1 MFRYLFGTGVGKL
14 YRHSQM
20 YRISSF
26 VMIITLIAARSA
38 VAESYSSEMTLAAAA
53 KRVMSQ
59 NPQLQVYRFRNLGAK
74 GMIQM
79 ADQNPAL
86 EFGVDIENFAGSG
99 DFNGSDSAEIT
110 LALSSVIELGDKRQA
125 RVAAASARQRL
136 IEAERQVAA
145 LDLMGELTRRFVD
158 VVASQARLELA
169 INTQLLAKETTASV
183 KRRVDAGAAPEAELL
198 RARAEYART
207 EITVN
212 KEQSQQHSSRVSLSL
227 LWGEAEPNF
236 VRVSGNLMELGAT
249 GDFED
254 LYARALM
261 NPSIEAFASEERLLD
276 AELRLARTQS
286 KSDIGWS
293 IGAKQFQE
301 TDDTAL
307 VASFSVPLFSG
318 RRSRGVSASALAER
332 DAVFYRRK
340 SAELTLRAQLF
351 DAYQQHKQAI
361 TAAKTL
367 QNSVIPLMKEALS
380 ETQKAY
386 ESGRYS
392 YQEWVAA
399 RQELIAAQYLLIET
413 ANTALRYRSEIE
425 QLTAEPLLA
434 SLDDDIGINE

>member
-236 VRVSGNLMELGAT
+236 VRGEWEFNG
-249 GDFED
+249 
-254 LYARALM
+254 
-261 NPSIEAFASEERLLD
+261 I
-276 AELRLARTQS
+276 
-286 KSDIGWS
+286 
-293 IGAKQFQE
+293 
-301 TDDTAL
+301 
-307 VASFSVPLFSG
+307 
-318 RRSRGVSASALAER
+318 RRDR
-332 DAVFYRRK
+332 
-340 SAELTLRAQLF
+340 
-351 DAYQQHKQAI
+351 
-361 TAAKTL
+361 
-367 QNSVIPLMKEALS
+367 
-380 ETQKAY
+380 
-386 ESGRYS
+386 
-392 YQEWVAA
+392 
-399 RQELIAAQYLLIET
+399 
-413 ANTALRYRSEIE
+413 
-425 QLTAEPLLA
+425 
-434 SLDDDIGINE
+434 